1 MITKEQFAAMQDHS
15 ILEPYA
21 TENAIRKRCEETIQ
35 YGFSAVYVN
44 PCWVSFAKQII
55 GDKAK
60 VGTVVGFPHGANTT
74 KIKIAEALEEIDNG
88 ADDLDLVIN
97 ISKLKS
103 KDYDYVENELKQF
116 VKAVK
121 DKKPSVLVKIII
133 ETCYLNHDEKVKAC
147 EIVARSGADYI
158 KTSTGCGPAGCK
170 VSDIRIMK
178 RIVGDK
184 MKIKGA
190 DRISSV
196 EDALSIIEEGASLLG
211 ESHAIQWLADW
222 DKQLWSKDYKR

>member
-21 TENAIRKRCEETIQ
+21 TEEAIRKRCEETVK

-44 PCWVSFAKQII
+44 PCWVSFAKKIV
-55 GDKAK
+55 GNRAK

-74 KIKIAEALEEIDNG
+74 KIKILEALEEIENG

-103 KDYDYVENELKQF
+103 GDFTYVEDELKQF
-116 VKAVK
+116 VKSVK
-121 DKKPSVLVKIII
+121 EKKPNVVVKIII

-170 VSDIRIMK
+170 VSDIRIMR

-184 MKIKGA
+184 IKIKGA

-196 EDALSIIEEGASLLG
+196 EDALSIIEEGATLLG
-211 ESHAIQWLADW
+211 ESHAIEWLADW
-222 DKQLWSKDYKR
+222 EKQLWFD

>member
-1 MITKEQFAAMQDHS
+1 MLTKEQFAAMQDHS

-21 TENAIRKRCEETIQ
+21 TEAAIRKGCEETMK
-35 YGFSAVYVN
+35 YDFSAVYVN
-44 PCWVSFAKQII
+44 PCWVSFAKNIV
-55 GDKAK
+55 GKRAK
-60 VGTVVGFPHGANTT
+60 VGTVVGFPNGANTT
-74 KIKIAEALEEIDNG
+74 KIKILEALEEIENG

-103 KDYDYVENELKQF
+103 GDFTYVEDELKQF
-116 VKAVK
+116 VKSVK
-121 DKKPSVLVKIII
+121 GKKPDVVIKIII

-170 VSDIRIMK
+170 VSDIRIMR

-184 MKIKGA
+184 VKIKGA
-190 DRISSV
+190 DRISSI
-196 EDALSIIEEGASLLG
+196 EDALSIIEEGATLLG
-211 ESHAIQWLADW
+211 ESHAIEWLADW
-222 DKQLWSKDYKR
+222 DKQLWFDKK

>member
-21 TENAIRKRCEETIQ
+21 TEEAIRKRCEETIQ
-35 YGFSAVYVN
+35 YGFAAIYVN
-44 PCWVSFAKQII
+44 PCWVSFAKKMI
-55 GDKAK
+55 GNRAK
-60 VGTVVGFPHGANTT
+60 IGTVVGFPHGANTT
-74 KIKIAEALEEIDNG
+74 HIKILEALEVIDNG
-88 ADDLDLVIN
+88 ADALDLVIN

-103 KDYDYVENELKQF
+103 KDYAYVEDELKQF

-121 DKKPSVLVKIII
+121 DKKPSILVKIII

-147 EIVARSGADYI
+147 EIVAHSGADYI

-170 VSDIRIMK
+170 VSDVRIMK

-184 MKIKGA
+184 VKIKGA
-190 DRISSV
+190 DLISSV

-211 ESHAIQWLADW
+211 ESHAIEWLADW
-222 DKQLWSKDYKR
+222 DKQLWSKEK